1 MTNGPPRS
9 TVSTMPTDEPG
20 PPHGTDGVRVECP
33 RCPTPVA
40 EVGDGHWSCPD
51 HGIVVPLWRPMSSSY
66 EQFAAHL
73 QRVGPFPTFLPWPL
87 GPGWSVS
94 DFAAVVS
101 DGDATRATM
110 ACVAGTSQ
118 LDGPVDVMVISEEP
132 GTGFGARVA
141 GLTTPDE
148 AELLDPGHEVGD
160 GPPPV
165 RVRVDQYPV
174 GLWPVSVSTSPGEW
188 DRSVLAGE
196 AGGRWL
202 WLVLRPASAIL
213 LLRDDWIL
221 RDISATGPQLV
232 ALPFGGPAP
241 AW

>member
-1 MTNGPPRS
+1 
-9 TVSTMPTDEPG
+9 MPTDEP
-20 PPHGTDGVRVECP
+20 TDEQTTVECP
-33 RCPTPVA
+33 RCPAPVA
-40 EVGDGHWSCPD
+40 EVGDGSWSCPE
-51 HGIVVPLWRPMSSSY
+51 HGVVVPLWRPKEASY
-66 EQFAAHL
+66 DSFVAHL
-73 QRVGPFPTFLPWPL
+73 RRAKSFPTYLPWPL

-94 DFAAVVS
+94 DFAVVS
-101 DGDATRATM
+101 QGAGGPRATM
-110 ACVAGTSQ
+110 TCVSGSSQ
-118 LDGPVDVMVISEEP
+118 LDGPVDVIVISEEP

-141 GLTTPDE
+141 GLTE
-148 AELLDPGHEVGD
+148 ADGGLRLDPGQEVGE

-165 RVRVDQYPV
+165 RVRVEQHPV

-221 RDISATGPQLV
+221 RDVSATGPQLV
-232 ALPFGGPAP
+232 ALPFGGAAP
-241 AW
+241 SW

>member
-1 MTNGPPRS
+1 MSTEQPVTPGEPEPP
-9 TVSTMPTDEPG
+9 G
-20 PPHGTDGVRVECP
+20 FRVECP

-40 EVGDGHWSCPD
+40 EVGDGSWSCPD
-51 HGIVVPLWRPMSSSY
+51 HGVVVPMWRPVASSY
-66 EQFAAHL
+66 DGFAAHL
-73 QRVGPFPTFLPWPL
+73 LRVGRFPTFLPWPL
-87 GPGWSVS
+87 GPGWTVS
-94 DFAAVVS
+94 DFAAVV
-101 DGDATRATM
+101 GTAGPAGAPPQATM
-110 ACVAGTSQ
+110 TCVAGTSQ

-141 GLTTPDE
+141 GLDADE
-148 AELLDPGHEVGD
+148 VLDPGHEVGD

-165 RVRVDQYPV
+165 RVRVEQHPV
-174 GLWPVSVSTSPGEW
+174 GLWPVSVSSAPGDW

-196 AGGRWL
+196 SGGRWL

-221 RDISATGPQLV
+221 RDVSATGPQLV

>member
-1 MTNGPPRS
+1 MSR
-9 TVSTMPTDEPG
+9 DELG
-20 PPHGTDGVRVECP
+20 SDSGDTVRVECP
-33 RCPTPVA
+33 RCPAPVA
-40 EVGDGHWSCPD
+40 EVGDGTWSCPE
-51 HGIVVPLWRPMSSSY
+51 HGVIDALWRPRSASY
-66 EQFAAHL
+66 ATFVAHL
-73 QRVGPFPTFLPWPL
+73 GRLGAFPTYLPWPL
-87 GPGWSVS
+87 GPGWTVS
-94 DFAAVVS
+94 DFAAVASGTKPAAASLTCVS
-101 DGDATRATM
+101 
-110 ACVAGTSQ
+110 GTSQ
-118 LDGPVDVMVISEEP
+118 LDGPVDVIVISEEP

-141 GLTTPDE
+141 GTGDLGG
-148 AELLDPGHEVGD
+148 LDPGPEIGQ

-165 RVRVDQYPV
+165 RVRVEQRPV

-221 RDISATGPQLV
+221 RDVSATGPQLV
-232 ALPFGGPAP
+232 ALPFGGAAP

>member
-1 MTNGPPRS
+1 MSSN
-9 TVSTMPTDEPG
+9 EPG
-20 PPHGTDGVRVECP
+20 PGSGDTVRVECP
-33 RCPTPVA
+33 RCPAPVA
-40 EVGDGHWSCPD
+40 EVGDGTWSCPE
-51 HGIVVPLWRPMSSSY
+51 HGVIDPLWRPRAASY
-66 EQFAAHL
+66 DTFVGHL
-73 QRVGPFPTFLPWPL
+73 GRLGAFPTFLPWPL
-87 GPGWSVS
+87 GPGWTVS
-94 DFAAVVS
+94 DFAAVTGTTGPAAASLTCVS
-101 DGDATRATM
+101 
-110 ACVAGTSQ
+110 GTSQ
-118 LDGPVDVMVISEEP
+118 LDGPVDVIVISEEP

-141 GLTTPDE
+141 GTGDL
-148 AELLDPGHEVGD
+148 AGLDPGPEIGD

-165 RVRVDQYPV
+165 RVRVEQRPV

-221 RDISATGPQLV
+221 RDVSATGPQLV
-232 ALPFGGPAP
+232 ALPFGGAAP

>member
-1 MTNGPPRS
+1 
-9 TVSTMPTDEPG
+9 MPTDEPAPG
-20 PPHGTDGVRVECP
+20 EGAGRADVRVECP
-33 RCPTPVA
+33 RCPAPVA
-40 EVGDGHWSCPD
+40 EVGDGRWSCPE
-51 HGIVVPLWRPMSSSY
+51 HGIVVPLWRPATSSY
-66 EQFAAHL
+66 DGFAGHL
-73 QRVGPFPTFLPWPL
+73 LRVGRFPTYLPWPL
-87 GPGWSVS
+87 GPGWAVS

-101 DGDATRATM
+101 EGDFPRATM
-110 ACVAGTSQ
+110 TCVAGTSQ

-141 GLTTPDE
+141 GLGADGADP
-148 AELLDPGHEVGD
+148 LDPGHEIGE
-160 GPPPV
+160 GPAPV

-221 RDISATGPQLV
+221 RDVSATGPQLV

-241 AW
+241 SW

>member
-1 MTNGPPRS
+1 MS
-9 TVSTMPTDEPG
+9 SDEPG
-20 PPHGTDGVRVECP
+20 GETDGTVRIECP
-33 RCPTPVA
+33 RCPAPVA
-40 EVGDGHWSCPD
+40 EVGDGTWSCPE
-51 HGIVVPLWRPMSSSY
+51 HGLVDPLWRPAAASY
-66 EQFAAHL
+66 DAFAGHL
-73 QRVGPFPTFLPWPL
+73 RRVGAFPTYLPWPL
-87 GPGWSVS
+87 GPGWTVS
-94 DFAAVVS
+94 DFAAVASGAGSATATLTCVS
-101 DGDATRATM
+101 GA
-110 ACVAGTSQ
+110 SQ

-141 GLTTPDE
+141 GLTANGAVE
-148 AELLDPGHEVGD
+148 RLDPGHEIGD

-165 RVRVDQYPV
+165 RVRVDQHPV
-174 GLWPVSVSTSPGEW
+174 GLWSVSVSGSPGEW

-221 RDISATGPQLV
+221 RDVSATGPQLV
-232 ALPFGGPAP
+232 ALPFGGAAP

>member
-1 MTNGPPRS
+1 M
-9 TVSTMPTDEPG
+9 
-20 PPHGTDGVRVECP
+20 
-33 RCPTPVA
+33 
-40 EVGDGHWSCPD
+40 
-51 HGIVVPLWRPMSSSY
+51 WRPLTSSY
-66 EQFAAHL
+66 DEFASHL
-73 QRVGPFPTFLPWPL
+73 RRVGRFPTYLPWPL
-87 GPGWSVS
+87 GPGWSIS

-101 DGDATRATM
+101 GGPDGRGARATM

-141 GLTTPDE
+141 GLATPQE
-148 AELLDPGHEVGD
+148 TEILDPGHEVGE

-232 ALPFGGPAP
+232 ALPFGGAAP
-241 AW
+241 SW

>member
-1 MTNGPPRS
+1 MSTEQPRA
-9 TVSTMPTDEPG
+9 
-20 PPHGTDGVRVECP
+20 ECP
-33 RCPTPVA
+33 RCPAPVA
-40 EVGDGHWSCPD
+40 EVGDGRWSCPE
-51 HGIVVPLWRPMSSSY
+51 HGVVVPLWRPATASY
-66 EQFAAHL
+66 DAFAAHL
-73 QRVGPFPTFLPWPL
+73 QRVDSFPTYLPWPL

-94 DFAAVVS
+94 AFAAVAPAA
-101 DGDATRATM
+101 GTARATM
-110 ACVAGTSQ
+110 TCVSGASQ

-141 GLTTPDE
+141 GLTGTDGTE
-148 AELLDPGHEVGD
+148 RLDPGEEVGH

-165 RVRVDQYPV
+165 RVRVDQHPV
-174 GLWPVSVSTSPGEW
+174 GLWPVSVRSVPGEW

-196 AGGRWL
+196 ARGRWL

-221 RDISATGPQLV
+221 RDVSATGPQLV

-241 AW
+241 SW